1 VRAGPFAGC
10 GTILFVIKLLLWGN
24 QSPQIAGAR
33 ARSALRKLARR
44 MRLAYR
50 EFMPMTFRFA
60 ASLLFAT
67 ALASPAWAQL
77 QKGEAA
83 TAEQIAT
90 GEVPAEKIS
99 EDDLALRSLQ
109 PGMQAPRWN
118 AEAAQDLLAYVQR
131 IGEEGLDPADYMPDA
146 LQAALSSGDQVAL
159 DTAATD
165 VFLRV
170 SSDLALGHVRG
181 ASRMDWHVGDQ
192 EDLTPSSQME
202 LMQRA
207 IQNRSVHDSL
217 GSLLPTHPQYAEL
230 KALLHTAKTKE
241 LRDKARTNLDRWRWL
256 PRDLGPRYV
265 IVNVPAYTVALVE
278 NGQVVAR
285 HKAVVGA
292 PKTATPQLT
301 ATATGV
307 ILNPWWEVPKSI
319 EPEVRGKKGYVAVKT
334 PEGGKRYRQPPGPGN
349 ALGRMKVVMPN
360 NYAIYLH
367 DTPSKAAF
375 KRDARA
381 LSHGCIRTEN
391 PLDFAALLLGNP
403 EWDRA
408 AIDRAIASGKTVK
421 ADAAVPTPVYI
432 TYFTTAALANGE
444 GIIPYADIYGRDA
457 KVITALNDRTGTTQV
472 ASAK

>member
-1 VRAGPFAGC
+1 MTMTVRF
-10 GTILFVIKLLLWGN
+10 
-24 QSPQIAGAR
+24 
-33 ARSALRKLARR
+33 
-44 MRLAYR
+44 
-50 EFMPMTFRFA
+50 
-60 ASLLFAT
+60 ASLLLLAT
-67 ALASPAWAQL
+67 ALSGPAFAQL
-77 QKGEAA
+77 QEGEKA
-83 TAEQIAT
+83 TAEQIAA

-99 EDDLALRSLQ
+99 EDELALRALQ
-109 PGMQAPRWN
+109 PGMTAPEWN
-118 AEAAQDLLAYVQR
+118 VEAAEDLLAYVTR
-131 IGEEGLDPADYMPDA
+131 IGEEGLDPADYMPDR
-146 LQAALSSGDQVAL
+146 LQAALASGNKAAVN
-159 DTAATD
+159 TIATD

-181 ASRMDWHVGDQ
+181 DARMDWHVGDQ
-192 EDLTPSSQME
+192 EDLTPSAQME
-202 LMQRA
+202 LMNRA
-207 IQNRSVHDSL
+207 IANRSVHDSL

-241 LRDKARTNLDRWRWL
+241 LKDKARTNLDRWRWL

-307 ILNPWWEVPKSI
+307 IFNPWWEIPKSI
-319 EPEVRGKKGYVAVKT
+319 EPEVRGKKGYVRVKT
-334 PEGGKRYRQPPGPGN
+334 PEGGYRYRQPPGAGN

-403 EWDRA
+403 EWDRDAINRTIA
-408 AIDRAIASGKTVK
+408 AGKTVK
-421 ADAAVPTPVYI
+421 ADAATPTPVYI

-444 GIIPYADIYGRDA
+444 GIIPYADIYGRDG
-457 KVITALNDRTGTTQV
+457 KVITALNATAPATQV

>member
-1 VRAGPFAGC
+1 MMFRV
-10 GTILFVIKLLLWGN
+10 TSLLL
-24 QSPQIAGAR
+24 
-33 ARSALRKLARR
+33 L
-44 MRLAYR
+44 
-50 EFMPMTFRFA
+50 
-60 ASLLFAT
+60 AT
-67 ALASPAWAQL
+67 ALATPAWGQL

-99 EDDLALRSLQ
+99 EDDLALRALQ
-109 PGMQAPRWN
+109 PGMQAPEWN
-118 AEAAQDLLAYVQR
+118 VAAAEDLLAYVQR
-131 IGEEGLDPADYMPDA
+131 IGEEGLDPADYMPNELRGAIDSGDPT
-146 LQAALSSGDQVAL
+146 ALS
-159 DTAATD
+159 TTATD

-181 ASRMDWHVGDQ
+181 AARMDWHVGDQ
-192 EDLTPSSQME
+192 EDLTPSSQMD

-207 IQNRSVHDSL
+207 IANRSVHDSL
-217 GSLLPTHPQYAEL
+217 SSLLPTHPQYAEL
-230 KALLHTAKTKE
+230 KALLSTAKDKA
-241 LRDKARTNLDRWRWL
+241 LLDKARTNLDRWRWL

-265 IVNVPAYTVALVE
+265 IVNVPAYSVALVE
-278 NGQVVAR
+278 HGQVVAR

-307 ILNPWWEVPKSI
+307 ILNPWWEIPKSI
-319 EPEVRGKKGYVAVKT
+319 EPEVRGKRGYVKVKT
-334 PEGGKRYRQPPGPGN
+334 PEGGVRYRQPPGAGN

-391 PLDFAALLLGNP
+391 PLDFAAALLGNP

-408 AIDRAIASGKTVK
+408 AIDRAIAAGKTVK
-421 ADAAVPTPVYI
+421 ADAATPTPVYI

-444 GIIPYADIYGRDA
+444 GIIAYKDIYGRDG
-457 KVITALNDRTGTTQV
+457 KVITALNATGAPAPTQV